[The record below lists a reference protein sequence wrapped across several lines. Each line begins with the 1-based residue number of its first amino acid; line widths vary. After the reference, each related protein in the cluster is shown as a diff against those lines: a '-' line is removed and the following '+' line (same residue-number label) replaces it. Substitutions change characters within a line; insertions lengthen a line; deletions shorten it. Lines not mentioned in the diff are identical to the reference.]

1 MNRFIFLLFITLI
14 ISPCFLF
21 CSTSEETSYKKGV
34 EYIDKFYDSGSAI
47 QELNKV
53 IFSDNVL
60 PELKARA
67 YFWLANIYLFEGQ
80 TEQARQSLSKMF
92 KEKPDPFYDFT
103 SQLSESITK
112 NKALMSF
119 YQQQKEK
126 TFGRKLRKIKTGGA
140 NAQKIGREKKPLPEI
155 GKNSTGWEKKIVSF
169 ITSLIYISA
178 LVIIIG

>member
-1 MNRFIFLLFITLI
+1 MNKFISLFFLTLI
-14 ISPCFLF
+14 ISPRFLF
-21 CSTSEETSYKKGV
+21 CSTSAEVSYEKGV

-53 IFSDNVL
+53 IFCDNVL

-80 TEQARQSLSKMF
+80 TEQARKSLSRMF

-119 YQQQKEK
+119 YQEQREK
-126 TFGRKLRKIKTGGA
+126 TFGRKLRKKKVEIYSAKPKR
-140 NAQKIGREKKPLPEI
+140 QKEPSQDM
-155 GKNSTGWEKKIVSF
+155 GKDSAGWEKRIVSF
-169 ITSLIYISA
+169 MTSLIYISA
-178 LVIIIG
+178 LVLMIG